1 MVRATAAE
9 IKKLFHGSWPSGADD
24 TSVGNLLAG
33 IDYKL
38 DGFVKKYYEA
48 ALSTTDTTVIHIAN
62 MLGKQEVLR
71 GLWANAGGAANP
83 ELGAEPALFTQEII
97 DLIEAVISDTTRDGV
112 SWFALDGQYS
122 T

>member
-9 IKKLFHGSWPSGADD
+9 IKKLFHGSWPSGATDS
-24 TSVGNLLAG
+24 SVGDLLAG

-83 ELGAEPALFTQEII
+83 DLGAEPALFTQEIV